1 MLYNST
7 PSRII
12 PSLIL
17 YLMIQALFCVL
28 PSPAT
33 AQREHLVYFP
43 NTAYELNVYK
53 IYGKQPGKTL
63 MLIGGIQGN
72 EPGGFLSADLY
83 ADMSL
88 EKGNLIVVPR
98 ANFYSILLNK
108 RGPHG
113 DMNRKF
119 THEDTT
125 ESMEDKIVS
134 ILKRLIGQSDYLLNL
149 HDGSGY
155 YYPKYIDKWRNPMRF
170 GQSIISD
177 CEIYAVPGTGKS
189 INLGNMAK
197 KVIAQVNPHIKN
209 ALYKFHY
216 NNTKTGDPHSAHKEQ
231 RKSATYYALTKHH
244 IPAFGVESSK
254 FLPSMDLKIRYHNL
268 IINTFM
274 KHFGI
279 IPEHPGIA
287 LDPPLLKY
295 IVLSINGDT
304 GTVVKDKQPVYLR
317 LGDSIHVSH
326 IEANYERG
334 LSLDILGYGDLNDF
348 RKNILIT
355 KNTNMIVRKDNQT
368 FAEIPIVISG
378 NRTVKGEE
386 REPASKPKYLV
397 VEARGNRFLLANG
410 ETLQLVK
417 GDHMK
422 IVDALPSSLSPS
434 CLKINF
440 KGFVGNRKNNTGEDR
455 GYDINTATDLMRRYS
470 LEKKGEKYGIEAS
483 NGRHILARFYVSLI
497 PASFDYLILNINEH
511 SRMVLKPGDTVPI
524 SARDEICLD
533 DVRTNLHGKNGFHLN
548 IEGYEL
554 RAREKHIIGNL
565 FRNPGEK
572 NKYEA
577 LVKKDRI
584 VLGKISFSL
593 E

>member
-1 MLYNST
+1 MIF
-7 PSRII
+7 PF
-12 PSLIL
+12 IL
-17 YLMIQALFCVL
+17 YAIIQILLFMV
-28 PSPAT
+28 SSSAT
-33 AQREHLVYFP
+33 AQRKHLVYFP

-53 IYGKQPGKTL
+53 IYGKQIGKTL

-119 THEDTT
+119 THEETA

-134 ILKRLIGQSDYLLNL
+134 ILKKLIGESDYLLNL

-177 CEIYAVPGTGKS
+177 CEIYKVPGTNQR
-189 INLGNMAK
+189 INLGDMARR
-197 KVIAQVNPHIKN
+197 VIAEVNPHIKN

-216 NNTKTGDPHSAHKEQ
+216 NNTKTGDLDSAHKEQ
-231 RKSATYYALTKHH
+231 RKSATYYALTKHS
-244 IPAFGVESSK
+244 IPAFGVETSK
-254 FLPSMDLKIRYHNL
+254 FLPSMDLKVRYHNL

-287 LDPPLLKY
+287 LDPPVLKY
-295 IVLSINGDT
+295 LVLSINGKSA
-304 GTVVKDKQPVYLR
+304 TVIKDKQSLCLR
-317 LGDSIHVSH
+317 PGDSIHVSH

-355 KNTNMIVRKDNQT
+355 KNTHMIVRKDNQT
-368 FAEIPIVISG
+368 FAEIPIVISAKH
-378 NRTVKGEE
+378 TVKDSEPQPE
-386 REPASKPKYLV
+386 STPEYLVIEAREHKYL
-397 VEARGNRFLLANG
+397 LADG

-422 IVDALPSSLSPS
+422 IVDVLPSSLGSS
-434 CLKINF
+434 DIKVNF
-440 KGFVGNRKNNTGEDR
+440 KGFVGNWKNNTGEDR
-455 GYDINTATDLMRRYS
+455 GYDIDTATDLLRRYS
-470 LEKKGEKYGIEAS
+470 LDEGGETYGIEVC
-483 NGRHILARFYVSLI
+483 NDQDILAKFYVNLS
-497 PASFDYLILNINEH
+497 PASFEYLILNVNDHARE
-511 SRMVLKPGDTVPI
+511 VLKPGDNLLI
-524 SARDEICLD
+524 SARDEICLH
-533 DVRTNLHGKNGFHLN
+533 DVRTNLHGENGFHLI
-548 IEGYEL
+548 IEGCEL
-554 RAREKHIIGNL
+554 RARERQSIGKFL
-565 FRNPGEK
+565 RVSTKK

-577 LVKKDRI
+577 LVKKESV

-593 E
+593 K